1 VDCQWS
7 GTTTATS
14 SGVKDPMKTPRSIA
28 SSSFGSVPS
37 EALNLDAR
45 LGMLQ
50 DKGTEA
56 KFEDIKRSLEDAKAA
71 CEEFATKVEHVQE
84 AVQVELER
92 EIAEDRK
99 WRAQKEREMIQANQA
114 GKAWKAR
121 FWLGKLILNSTTLTG
136 EQNKTVEEL
145 LQQRKAPR
153 AGEYHPDDRPPAQKA
168 FGPGEHPPDYA
179 PSGREA
185 PRPGEHPPDY
195 APAEKEA
202 EEKDPAKPTEKPIVL
217 KLVAV
222 NGLALQH
229 AAEDLWEDPEVVR
242 TKDGLALEFAAEEL
256 QRDPRVEQ
264 NAFAKKHAAK
274 ELHADRDL
282 KKDDTEEPRAVKQS
296 RNASNHA
303 AAEELRNDRDFILQ
317 VVKQDPDVLQLVSE
331 ELQCDKGVVIK
342 ALEGSIH
349 ALQHAAEKLQDAPIA
364 PKEAAKKK

>member
-1 VDCQWS
+1 MCFYSACKVDCQWS

-71 CEEFATKVEHVQE
+71 REEFATKVEHVQE

-99 WRAQKEREMIQANQA
+99 WRAQKEREMIQ
-114 GKAWKAR
+114 
-121 FWLGKLILNSTTLTG
+121 
-136 EQNKTVEEL
+136 
-145 LQQRKAPR
+145 APR

>member
-1 VDCQWS
+1 MRSGLCRLALQVLTINGCLYLCQ
-7 GTTTATS
+7 
-14 SGVKDPMKTPRSIA
+14 
-28 SSSFGSVPS
+28 
-37 EALNLDAR
+37 
-45 LGMLQ
+45 
-50 DKGTEA
+50 
-56 KFEDIKRSLEDAKAA
+56 
-71 CEEFATKVEHVQE
+71 
-84 AVQVELER
+84 
-92 EIAEDRK
+92 
-99 WRAQKEREMIQANQA
+99 
-114 GKAWKAR
+114 
-121 FWLGKLILNSTTLTG
+121 LT
-136 EQNKTVEEL
+136 Q
-145 LQQRKAPR
+145 
-153 AGEYHPDDRPPAQKA
+153 
-168 FGPGEHPPDYA
+168 
-179 PSGREA
+179 
-185 PRPGEHPPDY
+185 
-195 APAEKEA
+195 A

-349 ALQHAAEKLQDAPIA
+349 ALQHAAEKLQDFTLVPCL
-364 PKEAAKKK
+364 PKQIQSGSEAFRILLHTCWCAQLSPFLCRMRRLPQRYGRSCAVSSAFFVGTDTASSTNRESTV

>member
-84 AVQVELER
+84 AVQ
-92 EIAEDRK
+92 
-99 WRAQKEREMIQANQA
+99 
-114 GKAWKAR
+114 
-121 FWLGKLILNSTTLTG
+121 
-136 EQNKTVEEL
+136 
-145 LQQRKAPR
+145 APR

>member
-1 VDCQWS
+1 MHHLDDKDLKDKKQKETELKKPEFVEVDEYPLVDLNDWGELNEVDLEQES
-7 GTTTATS
+7 EEAG
-14 SGVKDPMKTPRSIA
+14 IA
-28 SSSFGSVPS
+28 DVSDEMLAQLEL
-37 EALNLDAR
+37 EAD
-45 LGMLQ
+45 
-50 DKGTEA
+50 
-56 KFEDIKRSLEDAKAA
+56 
-71 CEEFATKVEHVQE
+71 
-84 AVQVELER
+84 ER
-92 EIAEDRK
+92 EISRL
-99 WRAQKEREMIQANQA
+99 KEMGVLVPKNGNFE
-114 GKAWKAR
+114 GYR
-121 FWLGKLILNSTTLTG
+121 FLTT
-136 EQNKTVEEL
+136 K
-145 LQQRKAPR
+145 KAPR

-331 ELQCDKGVVIK
+331 ELQCDKGC
-342 ALEGSIH
+342 A
-349 ALQHAAEKLQDAPIA
+349 DC
-364 PKEAAKKK
+364 PKGNRTLSSSEVWDDGIDGRGGGLGRRDG